1 VLNLL
6 PKSAGF
12 TLVEMM
18 VAIAIISIGLTLGV
32 SSFRQWVQN
41 TQIRTAAE
49 SVQNGL
55 QRTRAEAVRL
65 NSNVQFS
72 LSGTSGNGWTASWQ
86 AVSAVGAVVSTTPLD
101 SSTGREG
108 SKNVNAKGFI
118 NSTNTTPDATTITFS
133 SLATIVANADASPTL
148 RVIKLDS
155 TVLPAAD
162 SRDLWVTIGGV
173 NGIGS
178 NIRVCDPDPILAA
191 ASSPVACN

>member
-1 VLNLL
+1 
-6 PKSAGF
+6 
-12 TLVEMM
+12 M

-72 LSGTSGNGWTASWQ
+72 LSGTSGDGWTASWQ
-86 AVSAVGAVVSTTPLD
+86 AASAVGAVVSTTPLD

-108 SKNVNAKGFI
+108 SKNVTAKGFI

-162 SRDLWVTIGGV
+162 SRDLWITIGGV